1 MNIFD
6 TDTKPRVARAG
17 RLIFL
22 GIVLLALSACGK
34 ESDDGDVV
42 DAITIPTDIIL
53 NLYCADIGINDE
65 TCVLDDPDNPYA
77 NIPFVT
83 ADPSDDD
90 DPGAEFNN
98 AKFLLAGAV
107 AGNPKATFYVYAT
120 ALARAP
126 SGENQWYTARA
137 LHDLYSATVVAA
149 PPGSDLIKTHAIR
162 AYRSV
167 LDNFFDSS
175 TFFQADFVPA
185 FDPVTGLPVYPV
197 LVRELTAEDL
207 AMTPVS
213 CGPLGTAPCTP
224 LFDPADAGNNQFFAR
239 ETMGSWGYTWAG
251 MLDGPGGPASV
262 SGPVTRNF

>member
-1 MNIFD
+1 MMNIFD

-22 GIVLLALSACGK
+22 GIVLLTLSACGK

-65 TCVLDDPDNPYA
+65 TCVLDDPDNPFA

-137 LHDLYSATVVAA
+137 LHELYTATVAA
-149 PPGSDLIKTHAIR
+149 SPPGSDLIKDQTIR
-162 AYRSV
+162 AYRAV
-167 LDNFFDSS
+167 LDHFFDDA
-175 TFFQADFVPA
+175 TFFIASF
-185 FDPVTGLPVYPV
+185 LPSPPPGGITYPV
-197 LVRELTAEDL
+197 LVRELTAADL
-207 AMTPVS
+207 AMTP
-213 CGPLGTAPCTP
+213 GGFTP

-239 ETMGSWGYTWAG
+239 ETMGSWGYTWVG